1 MNSSLMAQNQTAQN
15 QTAFM
20 NSSTASI
27 QAAFSSP
34 IPRGKRRARTPL
46 RHRKVLRNNLDGISK
61 SDIRRL
67 ARRGGVKRMSQE
79 MYHETRDIL
88 KQYIQRIIGTALVY
102 TEYASRKTV
111 TVYDIIHAL
120 KYEGRTL
127 FGYER
132 VNASR
137 SISHRRI
144 ATTAPPAPPAPRN
157 TTSESV
163 IADPKAPTKRPRIA
177 TSAPP
182 VPRDIISE
190 STVTEP
196 QANTSEVD
204 MNSQA
209 KSTIRERIVS
219 RKDSC

>member
-15 QTAFM
+15 QPAFM
-20 NSSTASI
+20 NSSTASNR
-27 QAAFSSP
+27 AAFSSP

-127 FGYER
+127 FGYEPVSATR
-132 VNASR
+132 TISR
-137 SISHRRI
+137 H
-144 ATTAPPAPPAPRN
+144 
-157 TTSESV
+157 
-163 IADPKAPTKRPRIA
+163 RIA